1 MVFLKPYIPYIIEG
15 AVLLLV
21 YYIFHK
27 VTSKKS
33 NLMYYL
39 TSGATFNLPR
49 RPPLLEI
56 GTHTITIKNF
66 GKGKAEDIQI
76 CHGKVANIMVSPDVE
91 YTIDPTPQGSEIL
104 KFAELAPKSSIVISY
119 MYTVTPD
126 VAKYFIKYVKSK
138 DGEARSINTIVNPTY
153 PKRYEVIVIILMLLG
168 LSFLLILLYE
178 LIKVIF

>member
-1 MVFLKPYIPYIIEG
+1 MPFLKPYIPYIIEG

-27 VTSKKS
+27 VTYKKS
-33 NLMYYL
+33 NLMYYM
-39 TSGATFNLPR
+39 TSGAFFNLPR
-49 RPPLLEI
+49 RTSLTI

-66 GKGKAEDIQI
+66 GKGRAEDIQI
-76 CHGKVANIMVSPDVE
+76 CHSKVANIMVSPDVE
-91 YTIDPTPQGSEIL
+91 YKIDPTPQGSEIL

-119 MYTVTPD
+119 MYEVTQD
-126 VAKYFIKYVKSK
+126 AAKYLVKYVKSK
-138 DGEARSINTIVNPTY
+138 DGEAGNFETIESPIY
-153 PKRYEVIVIILMLLG
+153 PKSYQVIAVILMLLG